1 MGILGEQEDP
11 SCSRAGH
18 GSRGVRAAHRG
29 LHSHKEEFGRFGI
42 Q

>member
-1 MGILGEQEDP
+1 MGILGKQEDP
-11 SCSRAGH
+11 SRSGAGH

-29 LHSHKEEFGRFGI
+29 FHSYKEEFGRFGI